1 MSKYSQSP
9 KVTESGLPALSAQM
23 KRLRLKFLKSVKSE
37 SLDQALE
44 TLRLNLAKEKD
55 ETARLGSLAAQTWLI
70 RQRLLSIASDDV
82 PQVADCLEVLEPA
95 RSKLNFVPKTP
106 TQEQLMKSFIRF
118 ADTLSTSMG
127 KAFSWCIV
135 ILMGGTVYEVVMA
148 YAFNKPTL
156 WNFDFS
162 MQMYGAILMM
172 SGAYCLATEAHVRG
186 DVIYRLFNQKTQAW
200 IDLVLY
206 FIFFFPGVIALAFYG
221 YEYAAQAWKIKETS
235 WSSPAQIQIYM
246 VKSMIPAAGILLII
260 QGISEVFRSIL
271 CIKVGQWPARMVV
284 AEETEKIL
292 MRTSQ
297 EEDNKNAV

>member
-1 MSKYSQSP
+1 MSKTIGKLLILLGFLDYVFAFFEQP
-9 KVTESGLPALSAQM
+9 LIHKYLPL
-23 KRLRLKFLKSVKSE
+23 LLW
-37 SLDQALE
+37 
-44 TLRLNLAKEKD
+44 TL
-55 ETARLGSLAAQTWLI
+55 GVI
-70 RQRLLSIASDDV
+70 FIV
-82 PQVADCLEVLEPA
+82 PM
-95 RSKLNFVPKTP
+95 RT
-106 TQEQLMKSFIRF
+106 FIKF

-148 YAFNKPTL
+148 YVFNKPTL

-186 DVIYRLFNQKTQAW
+186 DVIYRLFSERKQAW
-200 IDLVLY
+200 IDLILY
-206 FIFFFPGVIALAFYG
+206 FIFFFPGVVALAFYG
-221 YEYAAQAWKIKETS
+221 YEYAALAWKIKETS

-260 QGISEVFRSIL
+260 QGISEVFRSII
-271 CIKVGQWPARMVV
+271 CIQEGKWPARMVV

-292 MRTSQ
+292 MRKVESGDQ
-297 EEDNKNAV
+297 KDVI

>member
-1 MSKYSQSP
+1 M
-9 KVTESGLPALSAQM
+9 M
-23 KRLRLKFLKSVKSE
+23 R
-37 SLDQALE
+37 
-44 TLRLNLAKEKD
+44 
-55 ETARLGSLAAQTWLI
+55 
-70 RQRLLSIASDDV
+70 
-82 PQVADCLEVLEPA
+82 
-95 RSKLNFVPKTP
+95 
-106 TQEQLMKSFIRF
+106 SFIKF
-118 ADTLSTSMG
+118 ADRLSVSMG

-135 ILMGGTVYEVVMA
+135 ILMGGTCYEVFMA
-148 YAFNKPTL
+148 YALNAPTL

-162 MQMYGAILMM
+162 LQMYGAIFMM
-172 SGAYCLATEAHVRG
+172 AGAYTLCTEAHVRG
-186 DVIYRLFNQKTQAW
+186 DVIYRLFSQKTQAK
-200 IDLVLY
+200 IDFVLY

-271 CIKVGQWPARMVV
+271 CIKSGQWPARMVV

-297 EEDNKNAV
+297 DEDQKDVI